1 MQAKLKDA
9 QRRLGTLTARKR
21 AADARARMAA
31 AQSCF
36 HPRVDTGAFDKFDRL
51 TRKVEMAEA
60 EAEALSELARRER
73 TVEDTMFPGDN
84 ERGDLEIEAELEEL
98 KRKQAI
104 Q

>member
-1 MQAKLKDA
+1 
-9 QRRLGTLTARKR
+9 
-21 AADARARMAA
+21 
-31 AQSCF
+31 
-36 HPRVDTGAFDKFDRL
+36 
-51 TRKVEMAEA
+51 MAEA